1 MCQGSVITFN
11 CSAYGTPSVDTYELL
26 ENGVSVRNGHKNLG
40 MWSRNML
47 TGGVFN
53 YKFMA
58 KNSTGTAYSMTVTVT
73 VNDKQMSTRG
83 VDRALHWHRRGH
95 EFNFHR

>member
-1 MCQGSVITFN
+1 M
-11 CSAYGTPSVDTYELL
+11 DTYELL
-26 ENGVSVRNGHKNLG
+26 ENGVSVRNVYNSLG

-53 YKFMA
+53 YKCMA
-58 KNSTGTAYSMTVTVT
+58 KNSAGTAYSMTVTVT
-73 VNDKQMSTRG
+73 VNGKQMSTRG

-95 EFNFHR
+95 EFNFHH